1 MAERE
6 QSGDSARNG
15 AAPALVSLRTR
26 ELDTREG
33 RTQWA
38 STLELLYGE
47 MDVAWP
53 DPRQHFD
60 AEWGG
65 RPFGDLHI
73 STIRADAHT
82 VVRSPEMIASDNWA
96 GYLVCIVTE
105 GRVEVQQ
112 SGRATVLERGGFALL
127 DCSAPFVFHS
137 PAPFRQIVVRSPAE
151 LLTSRL
157 PGRIVEHGT
166 ARSIGGDT
174 GAGELVGRFFVDL
187 STTTAPIS
195 PGAAVSFAS
204 SAVDMLAT
212 ALAKGPLAT
221 SASQLH
227 RTEDLTR
234 VQRVIEQKLHDP
246 ELTLSDVAADAG
258 MSLRNVQKLFSAAGI
273 TPRAWLY
280 QARLERARKYL
291 LTTEM
296 SVAEVSECAGFRDV
310 SHFSRTFRASFG
322 SSPGQYRKG
331 RTDRPPGHRH

>member
-6 QSGDSARNG
+6 QTGDSARNG
-15 AAPALVSLRTR
+15 AAPGIVSLRTQ
-26 ELDTREG
+26 ELDTSEG
-33 RTQWA
+33 HTRWA
-38 STLELLYGE
+38 STLGQLYCE

-53 DPRQHFD
+53 NPRRHFD

-82 VVRSPEMIASDNWA
+82 VVRSPAMVDSDSGA

-105 GRVEVQQ
+105 GHVEVQQ
-112 SGRATVLERGGFALL
+112 SGRTTTVERGSFALL
-127 DCSAPFVFHS
+127 DCATPFVFHS
-137 PAPFRQIVVRSPAE
+137 PAPFRQIVVRSPRE

-166 ARSIGGDT
+166 ARTICGETGPGG
-174 GAGELVGRFFVDL
+174 LVGRFFVDIA
-187 STTTAPIS
+187 SMNAPIS
-195 PGAAVSFAS
+195 RGAAVSFAS
-204 SAVDMLAT
+204 SAVDMLVT
-212 ALAKGPLAT
+212 ALTEGTVAT
-221 SASQLH
+221 GAAQLH

-246 ELTLSDVAADAG
+246 ELTLPDVAADAG
-258 MSLRNVQKLFSAAGI
+258 MSLRNVQKLFSAAGT

-310 SHFSRTFRASFG
+310 SHFSRTFRAAFG
-322 SSPGQYRKG
+322 ASPGQYRKERAG
-331 RTDRPPGHRH
+331 REPGHRH